1 MDNIRLRYSGIVNFL
16 SFLSKLFTGLLF
28 TILITRNLTV
38 TEFGQWQILGSLM
51 VYGVFPAS
59 LLGYWYFRYTARG
72 VAVAK
77 SGLLLTSLFTL
88 GGLFIYFI
96 VAKIFVSEF
105 DSLFLIIIAGVFQI
119 ITSSLISNLS
129 EIARAKKPEIIGYS
143 HLIFEFVKV
152 CIALLVVY
160 LFDLTVVY
168 AVMVIV
174 GAQAIQLASL
184 IFFTRSELSKD
195 VDFKNLKQIIKTL
208 WLPIYANLPNLLY
221 FSDIL
226 IVGLFTSSFALI
238 ATFKIVFIFTNI
250 LEHSRQLVLPL
261 STKLLINV
269 KVSDILVTIKLAL
282 TFSIPLAVGI
292 FILAKPLLF
301 LLNPEYASS
310 EIILQILI
318 AYSFTIIISQIFES
332 ILGGIERTDYKEN
345 FTYKEL
351 LHSNLFKL
359 PSLNLLRT
367 IFYLVGVIILTIIYT
382 TNGLEESEF
391 GILWAIVLV
400 VTNIPVLIYKI
411 FITRR
416 KIKFSIPWK
425 NIMNYC
431 FSALV
436 MAVGLIYLK
445 QFLTYPIKIT
455 EFAPELVGI
464 SIVGMLIYFGILVTI
479 DRDNRDLFKDA
490 FQLVKKI
497 K

>member
-1 MDNIRLRYSGIVNFL
+1 MDQIRLRYSGIVNFL
-16 SFLSKLFTGLLF
+16 SYLLKLITGLLF
-28 TILITRNLTV
+28 IILVTRNLTI

-72 VAVAK
+72 IAVAK

-88 GGLFIYFI
+88 GGIFIYFV
-96 VAKIFVSEF
+96 VAKIFISEF
-105 DSLFLIIIAGVFQI
+105 DSLILIIIAGAFQI
-119 ITSSLISNLS
+119 ITTSLNSNLS
-129 EIARAKKPEIIGYS
+129 EIARGKKPEIIGYS
-143 HLIFEFVKV
+143 LLIFEFVKV
-152 CIALLVVY
+152 GIALLVVY
-160 LFDLTVVY
+160 LFDLSVVY
-168 AVMVIV
+168 AVMIIV
-174 GAQAIQLASL
+174 GAQTVQLASL
-184 IFFTRSELSKD
+184 LFFTRSELSKD

-208 WLPIYANLPNLLY
+208 WLPIYSNLPNLLY

-238 ATFKIVFIFTNI
+238 ATFKVAFIFTNI
-250 LEHSRQLVLPL
+250 LEHGRQLVLPL
-261 STKLLINV
+261 GTKLLINV
-269 KVSDILVTIKLAL
+269 KDSDILVTIKLTF

-310 EIILQILI
+310 ELILQILLL
-318 AYSFTIIISQIFES
+318 YSFTIIISQIFES
-332 ILGGIERTDYKEN
+332 ILGGTERADYKEN
-345 FTYKEL
+345 FTYKDL

-367 IFYLVGVIILTIIYT
+367 IFYLVGVIILTILYS
-382 TNGLEESEF
+382 TNRLEESEF

-431 FSALV
+431 FSASI
-436 MAVGLIYLK
+436 MAVSLIYLK

-455 EFAPELVGI
+455 EFAPELIGI
-464 SIVGMLIYFGILVTI
+464 SVVGMLIYFGILVII
-479 DRDNRDLFKDA
+479 DRDNRDLFKDG